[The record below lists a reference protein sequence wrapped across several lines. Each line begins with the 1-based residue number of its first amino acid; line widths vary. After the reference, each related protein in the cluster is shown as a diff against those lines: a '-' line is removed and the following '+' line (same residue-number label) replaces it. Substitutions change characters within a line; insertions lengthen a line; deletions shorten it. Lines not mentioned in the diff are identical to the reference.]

1 MPSERDVEIYFFDKL
16 QSLLNLISDEIK
28 GLNEL
33 ISSCNEFIERLI
45 TANYSIDP
53 DVLKRLKYVGIVTDE
68 VPVLI
73 TILGTREKELSV
85 VLMPKGTRFEVVFK
99 TRGYVG
105 SYEVH
110 PYIRFIGETP
120 LYPYVLS
127 SFPPL
132 ITHSSAYTSL
142 GIAKRVYKGL
152 GTVMGRLVKHKF
164 RMVTPISDTARKM
177 FGDMIYD
184 LYPRYT
190 EEAPYNLVDYR
201 KYVNISDKIFIDF
214 NFSIRLGSMYS
225 ILITTPSKYGEV
237 AVYERYSYGELL
249 EHLDAILSV
258 FSYYYAVSSVCS
270 SRYLEKRK

>member
-1 MPSERDVEIYFFDKL
+1 MPDEKVVEVYFFDKL
-16 QSLLNLISDEIK
+16 QSLLNLISDGIK
-28 GLNEL
+28 ELNEF
-33 ISSCNEFIERLI
+33 ISTCNEFIERLI

-53 DVLKRLKYVGIVTDE
+53 DILKRLKYVGVVTDE

-73 TILGTREKELSV
+73 TILGTREKELSA
-85 VLMPKGTRFEVVFK
+85 VLMPRGTRFEVVFK

-120 LYPYVLS
+120 LHPYILS

-132 ITHSSAYTSL
+132 ITHSSAYMSL

-164 RMVTPISDTARKM
+164 RMVTPISDTAREM